1 MNKRYSRAALTTGLS
16 GLAFA
21 GGLALAGSLA
31 LATPAMAVTSVADL
45 VDACAGQPVC
55 LYDGATIADPGA
67 VSSALPEGVQVV
79 VIPQLDQAESL
90 QPASIAS
97 QFREAAGARTVILIE
112 DRPVADRFAVASKG
126 DAKAITSSL
135 YSQGED
141 DGGTAVIAVASTLA
155 DSGNTATGGATS
167 SSDGGVVFAAF
178 ITFLLIGAA
187 VGGAVMLLRR
197 RNKRGISQV
206 EGSRRLEKE
215 LAAAL
220 NGENG
225 EFVQRAIERL
235 RERAQ
240 AYPDLSGWLSQL
252 SQHVAELFIRVRKR
266 GTDQQVRLLQAQ
278 YHDTLAKLLKALED
292 DYYGDILRN
301 PQYWSG
307 PEERLSEVRRAVE
320 AVDQEAVEN
329 IKQVNESRDLE
340 FKVALDSLIKTVS
353 EAKLSDV
360 YTDREQ

>member
-1 MNKRYSRAALTTGLS
+1 MNKRSPRAALATGLS
-16 GLAFA
+16 GLALACSMMF
-21 GGLALAGSLA
+21 ALAA
-31 LATPAMAVTSVADL
+31 PATAVTSVAEL
-45 VDACAGQPVC
+45 VDTCRDQTVC
-55 LYDGATIADPGA
+55 LYDGASISDPGA
-67 VSSALPEGVQVV
+67 VTSSLPEGVRVV
-79 VIPQLDQAESL
+79 VIPQPDQAESL
-90 QPASIAS
+90 PSTAIAS
-97 QFREAAGARTVILIE
+97 QVRALTGSDTVIIIE
-112 DRPVADRFAVASKG
+112 DRPVADRFAVSSKG
-126 DAKAITSSL
+126 DEKEITSSL

-141 DGGTAVIAVASTLA
+141 DGGTAVLAVASTLA
-155 DSGNTATGGATS
+155 SSSNSAASTGGGAN

-178 ITFLLIGAA
+178 ITFLLVGAA
-187 VGGAVMLLRR
+187 VGTTVMLLRR
-197 RNKRGISQV
+197 RGKRAINQV

-307 PEERLSEVRRAVE
+307 PNERLAEVRRAVE

>member
-1 MNKRYSRAALTTGLS
+1 MRIGLMGLVLAGAA
-16 GLAFA
+16 AFA
-21 GGLALAGSLA
+21 TAAPVA
-31 LATPAMAVTSVADL
+31 AVTNVADL
-45 VDACAGQPVC
+45 VSACQDQQPVC
-55 LYDGATIADPGA
+55 LYDGASIADPGA
-67 VSSALPEGVQVV
+67 VANALPQGVQVV
-79 VIPQLDQAESL
+79 VIPQPDQAESL
-90 QPASIAS
+90 PSTAIAS
-97 QFREAAGARTVILIE
+97 QFRDLTGDHTVIVIE

-126 DAKAITSSL
+126 DAEEITASL
-135 YSQGED
+135 YSRGED
-141 DGGTAVIAVASTLA
+141 DGGAAVLSVASTLTPSA
-155 DSGNTATGGATS
+155 DAPSDSGGDTPN
-167 SSDGGVVFAAF
+167 SDSGVVFAAF
-178 ITFLLIGAA
+178 AGFLLL
-187 VGGAVMLLRR
+187 GAVIGGVVMLIRR
-197 RNKRGISQV
+197 RSKGAMKQI
-206 EGSRRLEKE
+206 EGSRRLENE

-225 EFVQRAIERL
+225 EFVQQALDLL
-235 RERAQ
+235 RQ
-240 AYPDLSGWLSQL
+240 YTGLYPDLTEKLSGLT
-252 SQHVAELFIRVRKR
+252 QHVSELFIRVRKR

-278 YHDTLAKLLKALED
+278 YRDTLAKLLKALED

-307 PEERLSEVRRAVE
+307 PEERLAEVRRAVE

>member
-1 MNKRYSRAALTTGLS
+1 MNKRFPRAAPTTGL
-16 GLAFA
+16 F
-21 GGLALAGSLA
+21 GLALAGSMTFA
-31 LATPAMAVTSVADL
+31 LAAPAMAVTSVADL
-45 VDACAGQPVC
+45 VDTCRDQTVC
-55 LYDGATIADPGA
+55 LYDGASIADPGA
-67 VSSALPEGVQVV
+67 VSGALPEGVQVV

-90 QPASIAS
+90 QPATIAT
-97 QFREAAGARTVILIE
+97 QYREATGTRTVILIE
-112 DRPVADRFAVASKG
+112 DRPVADRFAVASEG
-126 DAKAITSSL
+126 DSKEITSSL

-141 DGGTAVIAVASTLA
+141 DGGTAVLAVASTLA
-155 DSGNTATGGATS
+155 DSGNAAGGTTS

-197 RNKRGISQV
+197 RGKRAIRQV

-215 LAAAL
+215 LSAAL

-225 EFVQRAIERL
+225 EFVQQAIERL

-252 SQHVAELFIRVRKR
+252 SQHIAELFIRVRKR

-278 YHDTLAKLLKALED
+278 YRDTLAKLLKALED

-307 PEERLSEVRRAVE
+307 PEERLAEVRRAVE